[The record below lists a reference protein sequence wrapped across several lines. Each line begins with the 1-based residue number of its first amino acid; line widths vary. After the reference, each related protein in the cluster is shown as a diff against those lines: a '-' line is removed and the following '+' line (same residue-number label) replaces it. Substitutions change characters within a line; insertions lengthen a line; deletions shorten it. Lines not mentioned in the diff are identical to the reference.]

1 MITITGYH
9 VRQNQEGK
17 QFIVLEL
24 QGDVELIQSSA
35 SGKFYATAKKCTMPS
50 TFPEEVA
57 KTLVGKQLKG
67 RIEKVQTDEYEYAN
81 PETGEVLTLAHT
93 FVYVPEEKAETLLP
107 KKEPSLVG
115 V

>member
-1 MITITGYH
+1 MVTITGYH

-17 QFIVLEL
+17 QFIVLQL
-24 QGDVELIQSSA
+24 TGDVEMIQSSET
-35 SGKFYATAKKCTMPS
+35 GRFYATAKKCTLPS

-57 KTLVGKQLKG
+57 KTLVGKQIKG
-67 RIEKVQTDEYEYAN
+67 RIEKIQCDEYEYAN

-93 FVYVPEEKAETLLP
+93 FVYVPEEKLEPELAR
-107 KKEPSLVG
+107 KEPSLVG